1 MAGARFLDPSSIP
14 LKRQSGGNIW
24 ATLVPIIQGAI
35 VVGLLA
41 VVGLFFVP
49 VLQTEKGYRDE
60 LAKKQRE
67 IAAAEEVQTQLK
79 LETEHMKNDDSYV
92 EHIARDQLNMG
103 KPGETIIRFDKYQP
117 VSQSRRRLIL
127 KLITFPVRINS
138 FDSEIFCCLHRVL
151 Y

>member
-24 ATLVPIIQGAI
+24 ATLVPIVQGAI

-60 LAKKQRE
+60 LATLNTQ
-67 IAAAEEVQTQLK
+67 IAERQDEQAQLK
-79 LETEHMKNDDSYV
+79 LETEHMKNDSAFV

-103 KPGETIIRFDKYQP
+103 KPGETIIRFDRYQP
-117 VSQSRRRLIL
+117 VPSAPTATRTTLDDDG
-127 KLITFPVRINS
+127 N
-138 FDSEIFCCLHRVL
+138 
-151 Y
+151 